1 MTVWTAL
8 GVHTPFDPTCT
19 LVTSHVFSPTTL
31 AAIRLALAIYSLVA
45 LIVNI
50 VWQSVVV
57 DTIDSF
63 FSYFTN
69 LTYIGL
75 CSYMWAASV
84 QTIAYA
90 LRTRRFHTDSGAR
103 REYPLQRWPRIL
115 QFLHLVLWSTVTT
128 FPFIVT
134 VVYWVLLASSETFAT
149 RYSSWNNITVHA
161 MNSAFA
167 LFEVLLTRAGPMPWS
182 HIPFL
187 IIFLAGYLGVAY
199 ITYETQGFYTY
210 SFLDPKKQGALL
222 AAYIV
227 GIAAAAVII
236 FTIVWCI
243 CWVRN
248 RIWRRDAAEKY
259 DAVPLGDIK
268 A

>member
-19 LVTSHVFSPTTL
+19 LVTSHVFSPGVL
-31 AAIRLALAIYSLVA
+31 AGIRLALAVYSLTA

-50 VWQSVVV
+50 IWQAVVV
-57 DTIDSF
+57 DTIDQF

-75 CSYMWAASV
+75 CSYMWASSV

-90 LRTRRFHTDSGAR
+90 RHARRFHTKSGAQ

-115 QFLHLVLWSTVTT
+115 QFLHLLLWSTVTT

-134 VVYWVLLASSETFAT
+134 VVYWILLASSETFAT
-149 RYSSWNNITVHA
+149 RYSILFPGWNNITVHA
-161 MNSAFA
+161 MNSVFA
-167 LFEVLLTRAGPMPWS
+167 LFEILFTRAGPMPWS

-187 IIFLAGYLGVAY
+187 ILLLGGYLGVAY
-199 ITYETQGFYTY
+199 VTYATQGFYR
-210 SFLDPKKQGALL
+210 GLL

-227 GIAAAAVII
+227 GIGAAAVVI
-236 FTIVWCI
+236 FAIVWCI
-243 CWVRN
+243 CRIRN
-248 RIWRRDAAEKY
+248 RIWRRDTAEKY
-259 DAVPLGDIK
+259 DVVPLGDVK